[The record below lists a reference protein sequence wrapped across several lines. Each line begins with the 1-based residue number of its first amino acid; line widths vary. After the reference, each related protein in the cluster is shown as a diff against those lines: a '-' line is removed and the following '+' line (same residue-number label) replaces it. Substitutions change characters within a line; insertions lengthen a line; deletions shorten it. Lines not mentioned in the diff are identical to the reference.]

1 MVENRA
7 LFVGL
12 CKLIVYILKLNAFT
26 VFLTADMTNAVVVH
40 LLIRDCLLCRLGLAV
55 ALCAFDRGGNLILF
69 GAGELTAYARCAC
82 RLRSWF
88 YCLYL

>member
-26 VFLTADMTNAVVVH
+26 VFLTADMTNAVAVH
-40 LLIRDCLLCRLGLAV
+40 LLIRDCLLCRFCLAV
-55 ALCAFDRGGNLILF
+55 ALCTFDRGGDLILF
-69 GAGELTAYARCAC
+69 GAGELTALCGYAY
-82 RLRSWF
+82 RLRILF